1 MDTVLLNQR
10 LNSIIAPCFCV
21 LQEHVLHKRGTEA
34 HDRSTKEK
42 CCSFMCNKTIQQVMA
57 ELEAMANP
65 ELILQKRGHFGI
77 TVHHALGVYHP
88 NM

>member
-1 MDTVLLNQR
+1 MKRDTEV
-10 LNSIIAPCFCV
+10 
-21 LQEHVLHKRGTEA
+21 HG
-34 HDRSTKEK
+34 RSTKEK
-42 CCSFMCNKTIQQVMA
+42 CCSFMCNKTLQQVMA